1 MEGPCKNKVMKL
13 TCLIVEDVIFI
24 REIYKYSL
32 RNEIYDVVG
41 ESGDGIDALEKIKSL
56 QPDIVILDLILP
68 LKNGLDVLKEAH
80 ALSPRTRFLVISS
93 LEDQS
98 IIDQAKAL
106 GAIEYIVKPFTK
118 VQLLSALGQ
127 LSQNYGEVQNG

>member
-1 MEGPCKNKVMKL
+1 MKR

-32 RNEIYDVVG
+32 RSENFDVVG
-41 ESGDGIDALEKIKSL
+41 ESGDGIDALEKIESL
-56 QPDIVILDLILP
+56 KPDVVILDLVLP

-80 ALSPRTRFLVISS
+80 ALSPQSRFLVISS
-93 LEDQS
+93 LDDQS
-98 IIDQAKAL
+98 IMDQAKAM

-118 VQLLSALGQ
+118 QQLLSALGR
-127 LSQNYGEVQNG
+127 LSENYSEVQNG